1 MNQIR
6 IPAPIISLLAETLE
20 ALEAGVCEAKTLPVW
35 LPNGESVTRLSEM
48 AAMLH
53 LDEATTAQVV
63 LKSHNPPRELLA
75 EAKDRVRTPAGA
87 LRYGQ
92 PIGAEIVRDRQ
103 SWADRVLRAA
113 RQGGITLSL
122 TSGKEPTTG
131 YAVAA
136 RGKNKEI
143 PDDVFFHKR
152 DGIAAM
158 RSWLIEHADTFDDPR
173 AHLGIWHDTEHHE
186 VCLDV
191 SYVVADRGEA
201 VRLGQ
206 RNNQQAIWDIA
217 NFEEISTGGT
227 GDRKGFLTRRVRS
240 RAGEQRYGQPMG
252 SVIVRDRPSR
262 TMAALMAGATLV
274 MLAGTGPPDH
284 LVDVDSHH
292 EVGVSA
298 HEFHD
303 HKRRGVDILTQYV
316 AARQT
321 VLDSNPAN
329 YLTITH
335 TGDEVVLNIA
345 KGVRA

>member
-92 PIGAEIVRDRQ
+92 PIGAEITRDRQ
-103 SWADRVLRAA
+103 SWASRVLSATA
-113 RQGGITLSL
+113 KGGITLSFAD
-122 TSGKEPTTG
+122 GGEPSTG

-136 RGKNKEI
+136 RGMNREI
-143 PDDVFFHKR
+143 PDSVFFNKR
-152 DGIAAM
+152 DGIDAL
-158 RSWLIEHADTFDDPR
+158 RSWLVEHGDAFEDPQ
-173 AHLGIWHDTEHHE
+173 AHLGIWYDTEHHE

-191 SYVVADRGEA
+191 SYVVADRADA

-227 GDRKGFLTRRVRS
+227 GDRKGMLFRRVRS
-240 RAGEQRYGQPMG
+240 RAGEQRYGQPRG
-252 SVIVRDRPSR
+252 SVIVRDKPSR
-262 TMAALMAGATLV
+262 TMAALMAGASLV
-274 MLAGTGPPDH
+274 MLAGEGPPDH
-284 LVDVDSHH
+284 LEASSHH

-298 HEFHD
+298 HAFHD
-303 HKRRGVDILTQYV
+303 HKRRGVDILNQYV
-316 AARQT
+316 SARQT
-321 VLDSNPAN
+321 VFDENPAN